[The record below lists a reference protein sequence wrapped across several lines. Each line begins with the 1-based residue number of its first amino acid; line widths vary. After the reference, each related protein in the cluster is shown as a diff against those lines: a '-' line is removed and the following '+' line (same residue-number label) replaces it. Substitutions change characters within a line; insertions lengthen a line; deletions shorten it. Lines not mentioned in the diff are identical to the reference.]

1 MYADKMT
8 DSMVAAISE
17 TDRRRARQ
25 VKYNEDNRIDP
36 TPIRKAIADL
46 SDYMGDLNIS
56 DSDEIIGAIRSEFE
70 SDPNKLIA
78 ELTLRMN
85 AAAADLRFEI
95 AGSLRDEIKELKKE
109 ARARAE
115 FEKK

>member
-1 MYADKMT
+1 
-8 DSMVAAISE
+8 
-17 TDRRRARQ
+17 
-25 VKYNEDNRIDP
+25 
-36 TPIRKAIADL
+36 
-46 SDYMGDLNIS
+46 
-56 DSDEIIGAIRSEFE
+56 
-70 SDPNKLIA
+70 
-78 ELTLRMN
+78 MN